1 MFRNNRLVDSSPR
14 RDVNR
19 CDVVSGP
26 RKATLHTSKLI
37 SRWPVGFR
45 DMSTRMTRSG
55 CVTRID
61 EDHRHTDDLGFVLD
75 ERSELIE
82 SPRVQVATLSLANRY
97 PVSNARNIFK
107 CNRSFGVFG
116 FRNQLLGGAMIHV
129 FGKSGHPTRTILQ
142 MAFCGLSAF
151 ALKSGFQRIKSVS
164 GLVDLVSRMD
174 LSIGI
179 NGKVLDAKIG
189 TENPFWVKGRFFRR
203 VNHNA
208 KVECAF
214 DEDQV
219 CLTLAPVHPSLLI
232 ISNSDRDFLMAFQ
245 GQNGD
250 CFETFPRQNPLVVDH
265 STIKPK
271 LWV

>member
-1 MFRNNRLVDSSPR
+1 
-14 RDVNR
+14 
-19 CDVVSGP
+19 
-26 RKATLHTSKLI
+26 
-37 SRWPVGFR
+37 
-45 DMSTRMTRSG
+45 
-55 CVTRID
+55 
-61 EDHRHTDDLGFVLD
+61 
-75 ERSELIE
+75 
-82 SPRVQVATLSLANRY
+82 
-97 PVSNARNIFK
+97 
-107 CNRSFGVFG
+107 
-116 FRNQLLGGAMIHV
+116 MIHV
-129 FGKSGHPTRTILQ
+129 FGESGHPTRKLLK

-189 TENPFWVKGRFFRR
+189 TENSFWVKGRFFRR

-232 ISNSDRDFLMAFQ
+232 ISNSDRDFLTAFQ